1 MYSFDYAR
9 AALVG
14 VLVGLTPWV
23 VVGVVIAVIYHFAG
37 LPTVFDVDALLLSS
51 VSSGIAIVVGFV
63 VTSNITLAGDV
74 IAKVDDIRGQA
85 TEIAMVVAAFVARQ
99 DGTCTIEEGRIMGF
113 VKATLMASIGEEK
126 DANVAVKMRTAL
138 RDVVSLSKSGKIENR
153 VSVYLCRSTAQL
165 STLHGQLRTL
175 QDRRVPSC
183 VEVSV
188 LLLAVL
194 NVMLSLETVKPESFG
209 SALLLSLVMTV
220 SSAGLVGLSGTVR
233 DPLERRAFSFRI
245 RPDVHATVETVGS
258 FCGGQLAAGATG
270 AGWLKLS
277 GF

>member
-1 MYSFDYAR
+1 MDN
-9 AALVG
+9 
-14 VLVGLTPWV
+14 VLLG
-23 VVGVVIAVIYHFAG
+23 
-37 LPTVFDVDALLLSS
+37 S

-74 IAKVDDIRGQA
+74 IAKVDAIRGQA
-85 TEIAMVVAAFVARQ
+85 TEIAMVVAAFT
-99 DGTCTIEEGRIMGF
+99 GTSCSLAEGQIMVF
-113 VKATLMASIGEEK
+113 VKATLMASIGQET
-126 DANVAVKMRTAL
+126 DTNVVANMRTAL
-138 RDVVSLSKSGKIENR
+138 SNVVNLSRAGKIETR
-153 VSVYLCRSTAQL
+153 VAVFLCRSTAQL
-165 STLHGQLRTL
+165 STLHCQLRTL
-175 QDRRVPSC
+175 QDRRVPAC

-194 NVMLSLETVKPESFG
+194 NVMLSLETVKPEGFG

-220 SSAGLVGLSGTVR
+220 SSAGLVGLSATVR
-233 DPLERRAFSFRI
+233 DPLERAAFSFRI
-245 RPDVHATVETVGS
+245 RPDVHATVETVHS